1 MGCSAS
7 VPPAIDPATGE
18 PEKELTEE
26 EKKVQQFQ
34 DERAAKKA
42 KLVSILVHIVEFV

>member
-18 PEKELTEE
+18 PVKELTEE
-26 EKKVQQFQ
+26 EKVKQFQ
-34 DERAAKKA
+34 EERAAKKA
-42 KLVSILVHIVEFV
+42 KLVSP